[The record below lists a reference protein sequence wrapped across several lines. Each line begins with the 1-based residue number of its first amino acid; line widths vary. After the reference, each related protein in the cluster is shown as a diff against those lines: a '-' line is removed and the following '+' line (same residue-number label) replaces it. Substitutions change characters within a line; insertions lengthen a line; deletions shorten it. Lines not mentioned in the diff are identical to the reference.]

1 MSDREYDEFVWPNL
15 ENQLIRKIIHG
26 ASSNVA
32 RTTVMLGPGK
42 SEWIGRN
49 AVTSQI
55 DSVHESTPQPG
66 LLPVVPLCGG
76 GQLVLGA
83 SQESEPHHS

>member
-1 MSDREYDEFVWPNL
+1 MSDREYDKFVWSNL

-32 RTTVMLGPGK
+32 RTTVMLGPWK
-42 SEWIGRN
+42 REWIGGD
-49 AVTSQI
+49 AVTSQT
-55 DSVHESTPQPG
+55 DSVHESTSQSG
-66 LLPVVPLCGG
+66 LLPVIPLCGG

-83 SQESEPHHS
+83 SQEPEPHHS